1 MTPQRWQE
9 VKKVLAGAL
18 DRTPE
23 ERSVYLD
30 QACREPALRR
40 EVESLIAA
48 HEQGDSNFMEQPTL
62 NTAPL
67 KSGTKLG
74 PYEILAPLG
83 AGGMGEVYEAR
94 DTKLGRKVA
103 IKTLPAAFVNDPERL
118 ARFQREARMLA
129 SLNHP
134 NIATI
139 HGQEE
144 SGGVHFLVMELIPG
158 QTLAERLR
166 TGPLTTDETLAIS
179 RQIADALEAAHDN
192 GLIHRDLKPANV
204 KVTPDGRVKVL
215 DFGLAKAFAGDGGLD
230 LSHAPTLT
238 AMGTEEGRILGTPAY
253 MSPEQARGKPV
264 DRRTDIW
271 AFGCVLY
278 ELLTGR
284 RAFSGETISD
294 TIAAILEHEPDWSAL
309 PETTPASIRRLLQR
323 CVEKDAKRRLRDI
336 GDARVELEEAL
347 AAKQEIS
354 KARPAIE
361 DTTAATSAKMPRSR
375 TWVAVAAVL
384 VVLVGAPVLWRAK
397 HAGAGLP
404 PIHSIA
410 VLPLQNFSSD
420 PQQEYFSDGTTEA
433 LISDLAQIHALK
445 VISRTSV
452 MRYKQTTKGLPQ
464 IGRELGVDAIV
475 EGSVQRVGE
484 RVRISVQLV
493 RAATDTHL
501 WASDYDRDT
510 ADELRLE
517 ADVARAIAQEIRA
530 QVTPEEKQRLASART
545 VQPAAHDEYLM
556 GNYRLHEGGPVG
568 LKESI
573 EHFRRAIQIQPDYAV
588 AYAGLSM
595 AWMDLG
601 NLSEERLAAQ
611 KAFELDPNDPEVY
624 VALTCLNMLDWDWT
638 EAQKN
643 IQKALALDPNSLDA
657 CDCNAQFLQV
667 MGHLSEALAV
677 VERTA
682 QSDPLSANTQLT
694 YAGVLY
700 EQRRYEDAI
709 LRDKKALELAPRAY
723 FAHVSM
729 GFAYAQLGRYQ
740 EAVAEV
746 DRPEFRSSPYLA
758 RVYAMAGRREDALK
772 LVPRLTRLA
781 ARFDEPAM
789 AMMFFDL
796 GDRDRGF
803 QWLTRAFD
811 HHGPTVPF
819 VPFDPDFDNVRSD
832 PRFQA
837 LVARLKIPD

>member
-18 DRTPE
+18 ERAPE

-30 QACREPALRR
+30 QACTEPALRR
-40 EVESLIAA
+40 EVESLIVA

-74 PYEILAPLG
+74 PYEVLARIG

-103 IKTLPAAFVNDPERL
+103 IKVLPPAFVDDPERL

-179 RQIADALEAAHDN
+179 RQIAEALEAAHDN

-230 LSHAPTLT
+230 LSHAPTLR

-253 MSPEQARGKPV
+253 MSPEQTRGKPV

-278 ELLTGR
+278 ELLAGR

-294 TIAAILEHEPDWSAL
+294 TIAAILEREPDWSAL
-309 PETTPASIRRLLQR
+309 PESTPASIHRLLQR
-323 CVEKDAKRRLRDI
+323 CLEKDAKRRLHDI
-336 GDARVELEEAL
+336 GDARAELEEAS

-354 KARPAIE
+354 KARPTIE
-361 DTTAATSAKMPRSR
+361 DTTPGTSAKMPRFR
-375 TWVAVAAVL
+375 TWAAVAAVL
-384 VVLVGAPVLWRAK
+384 VVLPGAAVLWRAK
-397 HAGAGLP
+397 HPGAGSP

-433 LISDLAQIHALK
+433 LISNLAQIHALK

-452 MRYKQTTKGLPQ
+452 MHYKRTTKRLPE

-475 EGSVQRVGE
+475 EGSVQRVGG
-484 RVRISVQLV
+484 RVRISVQLL

-501 WASDYDRDT
+501 WAREYDRDM
-510 ADELRLE
+510 ADELKLE
-517 ADVARAIAQEIRA
+517 AEVARDIAQEIRA
-530 QVTPEEKQRLASART
+530 QVTPEEKQRMASART

-573 EHFRRAIQIQPDYAV
+573 EHFRRAIQIQPDYAA

-601 NLSEERLAAQ
+601 NLSEERFAAQ

-624 VALTCLNMLDWDWT
+624 VALTCMNMLDWDWT
-638 EAQKN
+638 EAEKN

-657 CDCNAQFLQV
+657 CNCNALFLTA
-667 MGHLSEALAV
+667 MGRLPEALSVA
-677 VERTA
+677 ERTV
-682 QSDPLSANTQLT
+682 QTDPLSADTQTT
-694 YAGVLY
+694 YGFVLY
-700 EQRRYEDAI
+700 NLRRYEDAI
-709 LRDKKALELAPRAY
+709 LRDKKLLELAPRAY
-723 FAHVSM
+723 LAHVILA
-729 GFAYAQLGRYQ
+729 FAYAKLGRYN
-740 EAVAEV
+740 EAVAAL
-746 DRPEFRSSPYLA
+746 DRPEFRSTPYLA
-758 RVYAMAGRREDALK
+758 RVYALAGRREDALK
-772 LVPRLTRLA
+772 MIPSLTRPGS
-781 ARFDEPAM
+781 RVDEVSM

-811 HHGPTVPF
+811 HHAPNVPY
-819 VPFDPDFDNVRSD
+819 VRSSPAFDNVRSD